1 MQRIITHNIKL
12 LMQPDTSLEKDISSL
27 ENALSFIDKYE
38 NFNQQNQHTL
48 LSIAN
53 KLKDFIDRSPN
64 KPIYLLNLLDMLYAS
79 ETATS
84 KIITS
89 ILNYQ
94 VNHEFV
100 LCRMFINDF
109 LVPKGFNMQWFSS
122 PCITAETDRIDI
134 CIQEKGKYAIIIENK
149 LKGARFQRNQIA
161 RYIGK
166 MRWEGFKD
174 EQIFVII
181 LPRHIDSKL
190 FDHINQSVWRLPS
203 DWDSPNQ
210 ERDCRW
216 ESDAVSCQ
224 CDGDKDRTCEGC
236 EIDLRRKFAPRT
248 LILDKPFPDW
258 LEDCCLPILVKREQ
272 VLASAIVQ
280 FADYLKGIYNNRINN
295 KLNMEIVDFL
305 RKEVLK
311 DESLSLAGQ
320 AKLIEAKQAELEVL
334 KEGLEK
340 LRHSVYTDLIKQWY
354 ENLKRTWGVQLI
366 YDTDSFYIEFNH
378 IQCGCWYETDDKQPY
393 WGFWS
398 DKPNNNKIRK
408 IHTIIERCGYSK
420 YEEDKEWI
428 AWDYTDKGDEQCERF
443 YHAAKELGYLK

>member
-12 LMQPDTSLEKDISSL
+12 LMQPDTSLEKDIFSL
-27 ENALSFIDKYE
+27 KEVLSLINRYE

-64 KPIYLLNLLDMLYAS
+64 KPIYLLNLLDMLNPI
-79 ETATS
+79 ETTTS
-84 KIITS
+84 QIITS

-109 LVPKGFNMQWFSS
+109 LVPNGFNMQWFSS

-166 MRWEGFKD
+166 MRREGFKD

-181 LPRHIDSKL
+181 LPGYIDSKL

-203 DWDSPNQ
+203 DWDSSNQ
-210 ERDCRW
+210 ERNCRW
-216 ESDAVSCQ
+216 ESDTVSCQ

-258 LEDCCLPILVKREQ
+258 LEDCCLPILGKREQ

-305 RKEVLK
+305 RNELLK
-311 DESLSLAGQ
+311 DESLSLAEQ
-320 AKLIEAKQAELEVL
+320 VERIEEKQEELEKL

-378 IQCGCWYETDDKQPY
+378 IQCGCRIGNRPY
-393 WGFWS
+393 WGFKS
-398 DKPNNNKIRK
+398 DTPNDDKLKEMVKAIMEK
-408 IHTIIERCGYSK
+408 CGIIEGQYCV
-420 YEEDKEWI
+420 ENEWL

>member
-1 MQRIITHNIKL
+1 MQKIITHNIKL
-12 LMQPDTSLEKDISSL
+12 LMQPDTSSEKDISSL
-27 ENALSFIDKYE
+27 EEMLSLIDRYE
-38 NFNQQNQHTL
+38 NINQQNQHTL

-64 KPIYLLNLLDMLYAS
+64 KPIYLLNLLDMLYTS

-84 KIITS
+84 QIITS

-100 LCRMFINDF
+100 LCRMFINYF

-166 MRWEGFKD
+166 MRREGFKD

-181 LPRHIDSKL
+181 LPSRIDSKL

-224 CDGDKDRTCEGC
+224 CDGDKDKTCEGC
-236 EIDLRRKFAPRT
+236 EIDLRKKFAPRT
-248 LILDKPFPDW
+248 LILDKTFPDW
-258 LEDCCLPILVKREQ
+258 LEDCCLPILEKREL

-305 RKEVLK
+305 RNELLK
-311 DESLSLAGQ
+311 DESSSLAGQ
-320 AKLIEAKQAELEVL
+320 AKLIEAKQAELEDLKNGL
-334 KEGLEK
+334 KELC
-340 LRHSVYTDLIKQWY
+340 HSVYTDLIKQWY
-354 ENLKRTWGVQLI
+354 ENLKRTWGEQLI
-366 YDTDSFYIEFNH
+366 YNTDSFYLEFNH
-378 IQCGCWYETDDKQPY
+378 IQCGCWIGNSPY
-393 WGFWS
+393 WGFKS
-398 DKPNNNKIRK
+398 DTPNDDKLK
-408 IHTIIERCGYSK
+408 EMVKTIMERCGITEGQYRV
-420 YEEDKEWI
+420 ENEWL
-428 AWDYTDKGDEQCERF
+428 AWDYTDKGDEQCAQF
-443 YHAAKELGYLK
+443 YHAAKELGYLE

>member
-1 MQRIITHNIKL
+1 MQKIITHNIKL
-12 LMQPDTSLEKDISSL
+12 LMQPDTSLEKDIFSL
-27 ENALSFIDKYE
+27 KEVLSLINRYE

-100 LCRMFINDF
+100 LCRMFINYF

-149 LKGARFQRNQIA
+149 LKGAVFQRNQIA

-166 MRWEGFKD
+166 MRREGFKD

-181 LPRHIDSKL
+181 LPRSIDSKL

-216 ESDAVSCQ
+216 KSDAVSCQ

-248 LILDKPFPDW
+248 LILDNPFPDW
-258 LEDCCLPILVKREQ
+258 LEDCCLPILEKREQ
-272 VLASAIVQ
+272 VLASAIIQ
-280 FADYLKGIYNNRINN
+280 FADYVRGIYKNRINN
-295 KLNMEIVDFL
+295 KLDMGIVDFL
-305 RKEVLK
+305 RKELLK
-311 DESLSLAGQ
+311 DESLSLAEQ
-320 AKLIEAKQAELEVL
+320 VERIEAKQEELEKL
-334 KEGLEK
+334 KEELEK
-340 LRHSVYTDLIKQWY
+340 LRKSVLIEQWY
-354 ENLKRTWGVQLI
+354 ENLKRTPWGEKLI
-366 YDTDSFYIEFNH
+366 YDTDSFYIKFNN
-378 IQCGCWYETDDKQPY
+378 IQCGCWIGNRPY
-393 WGFWS
+393 WGFKS
-398 DKPNNNKIRK
+398 DTPNDDKLK
-408 IHTIIERCGYSK
+408 EMVKTIMERCGIIEGQYCV
-420 YEEDKEWI
+420 ENEWL
-428 AWDYTDKGDEQCERF
+428 AWNYTDKGDEQCAQF
-443 YHAAKELGYLK
+443 YHAAKELGYLE

>member
-1 MQRIITHNIKL
+1 MQKIITHNIKL
-12 LMQPDTSLEKDISSL
+12 LMQPDISLK
-27 ENALSFIDKYE
+27 NALSFIDKYE

-100 LCRMFINDF
+100 LCRMFINYF

-166 MRWEGFKD
+166 MRREGFKD

-181 LPRHIDSKL
+181 LPRYIDSKL

-210 ERDCRW
+210 ERNCRW

-224 CDGDKDRTCEGC
+224 CDGDRDKTCEGC

-248 LILDKPFPDW
+248 LILDKPFPNW
-258 LEDCCLPILVKREQ
+258 LEDCCLPILGKREQ

-305 RKEVLK
+305 RNELLK

-334 KEGLEK
+334 KEGLKK

-354 ENLKRTWGVQLI
+354 ENLKRTPWGEKLI
-366 YDTDSFYIEFNH
+366 YNIDSFYIEFNH
-378 IQCGCWYETDDKQPY
+378 IQCGCWYERDDKQPY

-398 DKPNNNKIRK
+398 DKSNNNKIRK
-408 IHTIIERCGYSK
+408 VHTIIEKCRLSK
-420 YEEDKEWI
+420 YEEGNECL
-428 AWDYTDKGDEQCERF
+428 AWDYTDKGDKQCAQF
-443 YHAAKELGYLK
+443 YHAAKELGYLE